1 MAVVPKREHYLL
13 VCQNVRP
20 EGSLRPSCGR
30 NGAAEIYS
38 ALKAELLRQGLAKEV
53 ARACTSSCMDM
64 CDEGP
69 VIAVQ
74 PDDFFYGQMTV
85 QRVPAI
91 VKALSEGSRVQE
103 FVVQT
108 ASLLDSDKDR

>member
-1 MAVVPKREHYLL
+1 MPKREHYLF
-13 VCQNVRP
+13 VCHNIRP
-20 EGSLRPSCGR
+20 AGSPRPSCGR
-30 NGAAEIYS
+30 SGAAEIYS
-38 ALKAELLRQGLAKEV
+38 ALKAELLRLGLAKKV
-53 ARACTSSCMDM
+53 ARACTSSCLDM

-91 VKALSEGSRVQE
+91 VKALAEGSKVPE
-103 FVVQT
+103 FVVQS
-108 ASLLDSDKDR
+108 ASLVDSNKDR

>member
-1 MAVVPKREHYLL
+1 
-13 VCQNVRP
+13 
-20 EGSLRPSCGR
+20 
-30 NGAAEIYS
+30 
-38 ALKAELLRQGLAKEV
+38 
-53 ARACTSSCMDM
+53 MDM

-91 VKALSEGSRVQE
+91 VKALAEGSKVRE

-108 ASLLDSDKDR
+108 ASLAGSNKDR